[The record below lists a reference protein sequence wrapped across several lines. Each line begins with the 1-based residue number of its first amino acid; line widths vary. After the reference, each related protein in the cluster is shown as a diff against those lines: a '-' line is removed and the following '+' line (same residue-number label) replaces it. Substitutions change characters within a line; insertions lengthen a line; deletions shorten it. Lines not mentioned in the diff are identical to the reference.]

1 MRVFGWVIVVTALA
15 YIGLLFLIAR
25 LADRRAEVGRSI
37 IANPYVYSLSLAVYC
52 TAWTFYGSV
61 GRAASSGI
69 DFLPVYLGPTL
80 MAGLWWVVFR
90 KIIRISQQNSI
101 TSIADFVSSRYGKGL
116 SIGIVVTGIAAVGI
130 VPYVALQLDGV
141 ATSFSLLWHYP
152 EVTTTSAGLTD
163 AFGGTAFWVAL
174 LLGTFAILFGTRHLD
189 VTEHHEG
196 LVAAI
201 AFESVVKLFAFLAV
215 GIFVTW
221 GLFAGPGDIFTR
233 AAADADISSLLRFD
247 GGVEAYWNWG
257 WLMVLSALAIM
268 FLPRQFQMAVVE
280 NTDESHLNKAIW
292 LFPLYLLIINL
303 FVLPI
308 AIAGRLTFA
317 EGSVD
322 ADNLVLL
329 LPMADDQRL
338 LALVVFIGGLSAAAS
353 MVIVATVALST
364 MVSNDVV
371 IPLLLRVGRLRLT
384 ERGDVSSLVLGTRR
398 IAILSVVLLGYLY
411 FRVTEGALPLVSV
424 GLISFAAIAQLAPAI
439 LGGIFWKPGNR
450 KGAMAGMVAGFA
462 VWAYTLAVPTLA
474 ESGLMSNAFVESGPF
489 GIEVLRPFALLGLEG
504 FDPITNGLFWSLLIN
519 AGLFMVVSI
528 LTDQTP
534 IEQRQA
540 SIFVDVFKGA
550 SESTQASLWRG
561 TGSLEELRSIL
572 ERVLGVDRADALLKR
587 YAATRGIAQSSDLQA
602 DSDLITFVEQRLAGA
617 IGAVS
622 ARALVSSAVE
632 ELPLS
637 RDEVLG
643 MLDETTRVLAY
654 SRQLE
659 EKQRELEHA
668 TAELRDANEQL
679 LELDRMKDDFMSAV
693 THELRTPLTS
703 IRAFT
708 EILNDNRELEEEQRS
723 QFLDII
729 LKESERLT
737 RHINQVLDF
746 AKIESGTLEWRMEVQ
761 PVGPAVEESLH
772 RLGELLRRRRID
784 VVVDLGPNDLN
795 AEFDRDRL
803 IQVVF
808 NLVSNAVKFSDP
820 DDPRVWV
827 SLDRSGQEALVT
839 VRDNGPGVPPEHHG
853 TVFEKFRQV
862 TAGDSGK
869 PGGTGLGLPISR
881 EIITQMGG
889 RLWIESAAGQG
900 AVFCFALPLAT
911 TPLTT
916 VQGGGEA
923 VERPRADR

>member
-1 MRVFGWVIVVTALA
+1 MFGWVIVISALA

-25 LADRRAEVGRSI
+25 FADRRADRGRSI
-37 IANPYVYSLSLAVYC
+37 ISNPYVYSLSLAVYC

-101 TSIADFVSSRYGKGL
+101 TSIADFISSRYGKGIAL
-116 SIGIVVTGIAAVGI
+116 GMIVTGIAAVGI
-130 VPYVALQLDGV
+130 VPYVALQLDAV

-152 EVTTTSAGLTD
+152 DLTSTASGFATG

-174 LLGTFAILFGTRHLD
+174 LLATFAILFGTRHLD

-215 GIFVTW
+215 GVFVTW
-221 GLFAGPGDIFTR
+221 GLFAGPGDIFTQ
-233 AAADADISSLLRFD
+233 AAADPDISGLLQFH
-247 GGVEAYWNWG
+247 GGVEEFWNWG

-280 NTDESHLNKAIW
+280 STDESHLNKAIW

-308 AIAGRLTFA
+308 AVAGRLTFA
-317 EGSVD
+317 AGSVD

-329 LPMADDQRL
+329 LPMSDGRRT

-371 IPLLLRVGRLRLT
+371 IPLLLRVRSLRLA

-398 IAILSVVLLGYLY
+398 VAIISVVLLGYAY
-411 FRVTEGALPLVSV
+411 FRLTEGALPLVSV
-424 GLISFAAIAQLAPAI
+424 GLISFAAIAQLAPAMI
-439 LGGIFWKPGNR
+439 GGIFWKPGNR
-450 KGAMAGMVAGFA
+450 NGAIAGMIAGFS
-462 VWAYTLAVPTLA
+462 VWAYSLAIPSLA
-474 ESGLMSNAFVESGPF
+474 ESGLMSDEFVANGPF
-489 GIEVLRPFALLGLEG
+489 GIRILRPFALLGLEG
-504 FDPITNGLFWSLLIN
+504 FDPITNGLFWSLLVN
-519 AGLFMVVSI
+519 AGLFMVISI
-528 LTDQTP
+528 LTNQTP
-534 IEQRQA
+534 LEERQA

-550 SESTQASLWRG
+550 SERTQASLWRG
-561 TGSLEELRSIL
+561 TASFVELRSIL
-572 ERVLGVDRADALLKR
+572 ERVVGSDRADALLMR
-587 YAATRGIAQSSDLQA
+587 YAESRGIDESADLEA
-602 DSDLITFVEQRLAGA
+602 DSDLVAFVEQRLAGA
-617 IGAVS
+617 VGSVS
-622 ARALVSSAVE
+622 AQALVSSAVE
-632 ELPLS
+632 AAVLS
-637 RDEVLG
+637 RDEVLDV
-643 MLDETTRVLAY
+643 LDETTRVLAY

-659 EKQRELEHA
+659 EKQQELENA
-668 TAELRDANEQL
+668 TNELRDANEQL
-679 LELDRMKDDFMSAV
+679 RELDRLKDDFMSAV

-708 EILNDNRELEEEQRS
+708 EILNDNPDIDQEQRG

-729 LKESERLT
+729 MKESERLT

-746 AKIESGTLEWRMEVQ
+746 AKIESGTLEWRMDVQ
-761 PVGPAVEESLH
+761 PVGPAVEESLN
-772 RLGELLRRRRID
+772 RMSELLRRRGIETAFD
-784 VVVDLGPNDLN
+784 HGDEVLT

-803 IQVVF
+803 IQVVI
-808 NLVSNAVKFSDP
+808 NLISNAVKFCDP
-820 DDPRVWV
+820 DHPRIWV
-827 SLDRSGQEALVT
+827 TLARSGDEVLVT
-839 VRDNGPGVPPEHHG
+839 VRDNGSGVPPQHQELI
-853 TVFEKFRQV
+853 FQKFQQV
-862 TAGDSGK
+862 ADGDTGK

-881 EIITQMGG
+881 EILTHMGG
-889 RLWIESAAGQG
+889 RLWIETAGDPG
-900 AVFCFALPLAT
+900 AVFRFALPLVAT
-911 TPLTT
+911 SSSSTHE
-916 VQGGGEA
+916 GGDG
-923 VERPRADR
+923 R

>member
-1 MRVFGWVIVVTALA
+1 MFGWVIVGSALA

-25 LADRRAEVGRSI
+25 YADRRAERGHSL

-61 GRAASSGI
+61 GRAASAGI
-69 DFLPVYLGPTL
+69 GFLPIYLGPTL
-80 MAGLWWVVFR
+80 MAGLWWVVLR
-90 KIIRISQQNSI
+90 KIIRISKQNSI
-101 TSIADFVSSRYGKGL
+101 TSIADFISSRYGKGL
-116 SIGIVVTGIAAVGI
+116 ALGVIVTGIAAVGI
-130 VPYVALQLDGV
+130 VPYVALQLDGI
-141 ATSFSLLWHYP
+141 ATSFALLWHYP
-152 EVTTTSAGLTD
+152 DVTSSAVGFTD
-163 AFGGTAFWVAL
+163 LFGGTAFWVAL

-215 GIFVTW
+215 GVFVTW
-221 GLFAGPGDIFTR
+221 GLFSGPGDIFTR
-233 AAADADISSLLRFD
+233 AAADTDISSLLRFE
-247 GGVEAYWNWG
+247 GGVEEYWDWG

-292 LFPLYLLIINL
+292 LFPLYLFVMNL

-308 AIAGRLTFA
+308 AVGGRLTFEA
-317 EGSVD
+317 GSVD
-322 ADNLVLL
+322 PDNLVLL
-329 LPMADDQRL
+329 LPMADGQRL
-338 LALVVFIGGLSAAAS
+338 LALVAFIGGLSAAAS

-371 IPLLLRVGRLRLT
+371 IPVLLRVRSFRLA

-398 IAILSVVLLGYLY
+398 ITILSVVLLGYFY
-411 FRVTEGALPLVSV
+411 FRLTEGALPLVSI
-424 GLISFAAIAQLAPAI
+424 GLISFAAIAQLAPSM
-439 LGGIFWKPGNR
+439 LGGLYWKPGNR
-450 KGAMAGMVAGFA
+450 RGAIAGMVAGFT
-462 VWAYTLAVPTLA
+462 VWAYTLAIPTLV
-474 ESGLMSNAFVESGPF
+474 ESGLMSDAFIESGPF
-489 GIEVLRPFALLGLEG
+489 GIEALRPFALLGLEG

-550 SESTQASLWRG
+550 SERTQASVWQG
-561 TGSLEELRSIL
+561 TASFVELRSIL
-572 ERVLGVDRADALLKR
+572 ERVLGSQRADALLMR
-587 YAATRGIAQSSDLQA
+587 YAATRGIAESGDLEA
-602 DSDLITFVEQRLAGA
+602 DADLVTFVEQRLAGA
-617 IGAVS
+617 VGAVS

-632 ELPLS
+632 EAVLS
-637 RDEVLG
+637 RDEVLDV
-643 MLDETTRVLAY
+643 LDETTRVLAY

-659 EKQRELEHA
+659 QQQRELEQA
-668 TAELRDANEQL
+668 TEELQNANLQL

-708 EILNDNRELEEEQRS
+708 EILDDNPDLDHDQRS

-746 AKIESGTLEWRMEVQ
+746 AKIESGTLEWKIELQ
-761 PVGPAVEESLH
+761 PLGPVVEESLQ
-772 RLGELLRRRRID
+772 RVGELLRRRHID
-784 VVVDLGPNDLN
+784 MSIDLGPSDLQ
-795 AEFDRDRL
+795 AEFDHDRL
-803 IQVVF
+803 IQVII

-820 DDPRVWV
+820 DEPRVWV
-827 SLDRSGQEALVT
+827 TLQQVDGEARVT
-839 VRDNGPGVPPEHHG
+839 VADNGPGVPPEHHELI
-853 TVFEKFRQV
+853 FEKFQQV
-862 TAGDSGK
+862 ADGDSGK
-869 PGGTGLGLPISR
+869 PRGTGLGLPISK
-881 EIITQMGG
+881 EIITQLGG
-889 RLWIESAAGQG
+889 RLWIETAPGPG
-900 AVFCFALPLAT
+900 AVFCFALPLAAS
-911 TPLTT
+911 PPADDP
-916 VQGGGEA
+916 GGGEA
-923 VERPRADR
+923 VERTDTDR

>member
-1 MRVFGWVIVVTALA
+1 MFGWVIVISALS
-15 YIGLLFLIAR
+15 YIGLLFWVAR
-25 LADRRAEVGRSI
+25 FADRRAERGRSV

-101 TSIADFVSSRYGKGL
+101 TSIADFISSRYGKGIAL
-116 SIGIVVTGIAAVGI
+116 GMIVTGIAAVGI
-130 VPYVALQLDGV
+130 VPYVALQLDGI

-152 EVTTTSAGLTD
+152 DITATSAELTD

-174 LLGTFAILFGTRHLD
+174 LLATFAILFGTRHLD

-221 GLFAGPGDIFTR
+221 GLFAGPGDIFSR
-233 AAADADISSLLRFD
+233 AAADPDISSLLSFH
-247 GGVEAYWNWG
+247 GGVEEYWNWG

-292 LFPLYLLIINL
+292 LFPLYLLVINL

-308 AIAGRLTFA
+308 AVAGRLTFV

-322 ADNLVLL
+322 TDNLVLL
-329 LPMADDQRL
+329 LPMADGQRL
-338 LALVVFIGGLSAAAS
+338 LALFVFIGGLSAAAS
-353 MVIVATVALST
+353 MVIVATVALAT

-371 IPLLLRVGRLRLT
+371 IPLLLKVRSLRLA

-398 IAILSVVLLGYLY
+398 VTILSVVLFGYLY
-411 FRVTEGALPLVSV
+411 FRLTEGALPLVSV
-424 GLISFAAIAQLAPAI
+424 GLISFAAIAQLAPSI
-439 LGGIFWKPGNR
+439 LGGIYWKPGNR
-450 KGAMAGMVAGFA
+450 KGAIAGMVAGFT
-462 VWAYTLAVPTLA
+462 VWAYALAVPTLA
-474 ESGLMSNAFVESGPF
+474 ESGLMSDSFVENGPF

-504 FDPITNGLFWSLLIN
+504 FDPITNGLFWSLLVN
-519 AGLFMVVSI
+519 AGLFMIVSI
-528 LTDQTP
+528 FTEQTP

-540 SIFVDVFKGA
+540 SIFVDVFRGA
-550 SESTQASLWRG
+550 SERTQASLWRG

-572 ERVLGVDRADALLKR
+572 ARVLGTERADALLMR
-587 YAATRGIAQSSDLQA
+587 YAATRGIAESADLQA
-602 DSDLITFVEQRLAGA
+602 DSDLILFVEQRLAGA
-617 IGAVS
+617 VGAVS

-632 ELPLS
+632 EAALS

-643 MLDETTRVLAY
+643 VLDETSRVLAY

-659 EKQRELEHA
+659 DKQRELEHA

-708 EILNDNRELEEEQRS
+708 EILSDNPDLELNERER
-723 QFLDII
+723 FLDII
-729 LKESERLT
+729 QKESERLT

-746 AKIESGTLEWRMEVQ
+746 AKIESGTLEWRMEIQ
-761 PVGPAVEESLH
+761 PVGAAVEESL
-772 RLGELLRRRRID
+772 RRMSELLRRRNVQ
-784 VVVDLGPNDLN
+784 VVTDLERSELLAD
-795 AEFDRDRL
+795 FDRDRL
-803 IQVVF
+803 IQVVI
-808 NLVSNAVKFSDP
+808 NLISNAAKFSDP
-820 DDPRVWV
+820 VDPRVWV
-827 SLDRSGQEALVT
+827 VLERSGQEALVS
-839 VRDNGPGVPPEHHG
+839 VRDNGPGVPPEHRE
-853 TVFEKFRQV
+853 VIFDKFQQV
-862 TAGDSGK
+862 TDVDAGK
-869 PGGTGLGLPISR
+869 PRGTGLGLPISR
-881 EIITQMGG
+881 EIIDQMGG
-889 RLWIESAAGQG
+889 RLWIETGVGPG
-900 AVFCFALPLAT
+900 AVFCFALPLAAAPPT
-911 TPLTT
+911 S
-916 VQGGGEA
+916 GGGDG
-923 VERPRADR
+923 VERPSADS